1 MGDYTDLIYYILVPT
16 ILAIL
21 PIIYAIFNK
30 DKVTTATTAVNQ
42 YILEELKA
50 DVEKLK
56 EKVRTLEL
64 LSPGSLKD

>member
-42 YILEELKA
+42 YILEQLKA
-50 DVEKLK
+50 DVEELK
-56 EKVRTLEL
+56 EKIRTLEL
-64 LSPGSLKD
+64 LSPGSLK